1 MYRTLWVALA
11 LVTVSFA
18 GCQDTEPSRVIVSL
32 QIDSDSEQTWIYLY
46 TIPRVKMGNFTIS
59 LNDDGQTLT
68 SVFSHQM
75 NFSYGNIETDADG
88 FSNLKVIAD
97 LSEVFWELS
106 CKMRL
111 VTGSEDDLIYI
122 DLLTIND
129 DGDEVLK
136 TEQLPYNV
144 ALEYRL

>member
-1 MYRTLWVALA
+1 MYRTLWVVLA

-46 TIPRVKMGNFTIS
+46 TIPRVKMGNFTIL
-59 LNDDGQTLT
+59 LNDDAETLT
-68 SVFSHQM
+68 SVFSHQK
-75 NFSYGNIETDADG
+75 NFSNVNIESDADG

-106 CKMRL
+106 CKMKI
-111 VTGSEDDLIYI
+111 VTSSEDDLLYI
-122 DLLTIND
+122 DLLTIDD

-144 ALEYRL
+144 ALEYRS

>member
-11 LVTVSFA
+11 LITVSFA

-59 LNDDGQTLT
+59 LNNDDQTLA
-68 SVFSHQM
+68 SVFSHQR
-75 NFSYGNIETDADG
+75 NFSNGNIETDEEG
-88 FSNLKVIAD
+88 FLNLKVTAD

-106 CKMRL
+106 YKMKL
-111 VTGSEDDLIYI
+111 ITNSEDDSNQI
-122 DLLTIND
+122 DLITIND
-129 DGDEVLK
+129 DGNEVLK

>member
-1 MYRTLWVALA
+1 VYRTLWVALA

-59 LNDDGQTLT
+59 LNDDAQTLT

-75 NFSYGNIETDADG
+75 NFSNDNIETDADG
-88 FSNLKVIAD
+88 FSSLKVTAD
-97 LSEVFWELS
+97 LSDVFWELS
-106 CKMRL
+106 FKMKIITNL
-111 VTGSEDDLIYI
+111 EDDSIYI

-129 DGDEVLK
+129 IDDEVLK

-144 ALEYRL
+144 ALEYSL

>member
-68 SVFSHQM
+68 SVFSHQR
-75 NFSYGNIETDADG
+75 NFSNGNIETDEEG
-88 FSNLKVIAD
+88 FLNLKVTAD

-106 CKMRL
+106 YKMKL
-111 VTGSEDDLIYI
+111 ITNSEDDSNQI
-122 DLLTIND
+122 DLITIND
-129 DGDEVLK
+129 DGNEVLK

>member
-1 MYRTLWVALA
+1 MYRTLWVVLA

-97 LSEVFWELS
+97 LSEVFWEFS

>member
-11 LVTVSFA
+11 LITVSFA

-59 LNDDGQTLT
+59 LNNDDQTLA
-68 SVFSHQM
+68 SVFSHQR
-75 NFSYGNIETDADG
+75 NFSNGNIETDTEG
-88 FSNLKVIAD
+88 FLNLKVTAD

-106 CKMRL
+106 YKMKFI
-111 VTGSEDDLIYI
+111 TNSEDDSIQI
-122 DLLTIND
+122 DLITIND

>member
-11 LVTVSFA
+11 LITVSFA

-59 LNDDGQTLT
+59 LNNDDQTLA
-68 SVFSHQM
+68 SVFSHQR
-75 NFSYGNIETDADG
+75 NFSNGNIETDAEG
-88 FSNLKVIAD
+88 FLNLKVTAD

-106 CKMRL
+106 YKMKF
-111 VTGSEDDLIYI
+111 VTNSDDALIYI
-122 DLLTIND
+122 DIITIND
-129 DGDEVLK
+129 EEEVLETK
-136 TEQLPYNV
+136 QLPYNV
-144 ALEYRL
+144 ALEYRS

>member
-59 LNDDGQTLT
+59 LNNDDQTLA
-68 SVFSHQM
+68 SVFSHHR
-75 NFSYGNIETDADG
+75 NFSNGNIETDAEG
-88 FSNLKVIAD
+88 FLNLKVTAD

-106 CKMRL
+106 YKMKFI
-111 VTGSEDDLIYI
+111 TNSEDDSIQI
-122 DLLTIND
+122 DLITIND
-129 DGDEVLK
+129 DGNEVLK

>member
-18 GCQDTEPSRVIVSL
+18 GCQDTEPSRVVVSL
-32 QIDSDSEQTWIYLY
+32 QIDSSSDQTWIYLY
-46 TIPRVKMGNFTIS
+46 TMPRVKMGNFTIS
-59 LNDDGQTLT
+59 LNDDDQTLT
-68 SVFSHQM
+68 SVFSHQR
-75 NFSYGNIETDADG
+75 NFSKGDFETDANG
-88 FSNLKVIAD
+88 FLNLKVTTD

-106 CKMRL
+106 CKMKI
-111 VTGSEDDLIYI
+111 VTNLDDDQIYI

-129 DGDEVLK
+129 DGEEILN

-144 ALEYRL
+144 ALEYKS

>member
-59 LNDDGQTLT
+59 LNDDGQPLT
-68 SVFSHQM
+68 SVFSHQR
-75 NFSYGNIETDADG
+75 NFSNGNIETDAEG
-88 FSNLKVIAD
+88 FLNLKVTAD

-106 CKMRL
+106 YKMKFI
-111 VTGSEDDLIYI
+111 TNSEGDSIQIDLI
-122 DLLTIND
+122 TINE
-129 DGDEVLK
+129 DGDEILK

>member
-1 MYRTLWVALA
+1 
-11 LVTVSFA
+11 
-18 GCQDTEPSRVIVSL
+18 
-32 QIDSDSEQTWIYLY
+32 
-46 TIPRVKMGNFTIS
+46 
-59 LNDDGQTLT
+59 
-68 SVFSHQM
+68 M
-75 NFSYGNIETDADG
+75 NKV

-129 DGDEVLK
+129 DDEVLGVRIFVDGE
-136 TEQLPYNV
+136 TLYVYPVSYQENNYYLHLPTQTLYTFVENYPNSDYYIKAGRV
-144 ALEYRL
+144 GEGIFENLNLEGSVFDTKKKDRINLYSTHFCNF

>member
-1 MYRTLWVALA
+1 
-11 LVTVSFA
+11 
-18 GCQDTEPSRVIVSL
+18 
-32 QIDSDSEQTWIYLY
+32 
-46 TIPRVKMGNFTIS
+46 MGNFTIS
-59 LNDDGQTLT
+59 LNDDAQTLT

-75 NFSYGNIETDADG
+75 NFSNNNIETDKDG

-136 TEQLPYNV
+136 TEQLPYNI
-144 ALEYRL
+144 ALEYSS

>member
-11 LVTVSFA
+11 LITVSFA

-59 LNDDGQTLT
+59 LNNDDQTLA
-68 SVFSHQM
+68 SVFSHQR
-75 NFSYGNIETDADG
+75 NFSNGNIETDAEG
-88 FSNLKVIAD
+88 FLNLKVTAD

-106 CKMRL
+106 YKMKFI
-111 VTGSEDDLIYI
+111 TNSGDALIYI
-122 DLLTIND
+122 DIITIND
-129 DGDEVLK
+129 EEEVLETK
-136 TEQLPYNV
+136 QLPYNV

>member
-11 LVTVSFA
+11 LITVSFA

-68 SVFSHQM
+68 SVFSHQR
-75 NFSYGNIETDADG
+75 NFSNGNIETDTEG
-88 FSNLKVIAD
+88 FLNLKVTAD

-106 CKMRL
+106 YKMKFI
-111 VTGSEDDLIYI
+111 TNSEDDSIQI
-122 DLLTIND
+122 DLITIND

>member
-1 MYRTLWVALA
+1 MYRTLWVVLA

-46 TIPRVKMGNFTIS
+46 TIPRVKMGNFTIL
-59 LNDDGQTLT
+59 LNDGGQTLT

-75 NFSYGNIETDADG
+75 NFSYGNIDTDADG
-88 FSNLKVIAD
+88 FSNLEVTAD

-106 CKMRL
+106 CKMKI
-111 VTGSEDDLIYI
+111 VTSSEDDLLYI
-122 DLLTIND
+122 DLLTIDD

-144 ALEYRL
+144 ALEYRS